1 MRGVLKTSAQAPI
14 APEKWQHIV
23 ETSDFTFAAA
33 AGPGATPASESSEET
48 LGTQPRSKQKPN
60 PSSSMAADDERC
72 HLQ

>member
-23 ETSDFTFAAA
+23 ETSDFSFAAA

-48 LGTQPRSKQKPN
+48 LGDTT
-60 PSSSMAADDERC
+60 
-72 HLQ
+72 